1 MILPA
6 GFAALESQLLLWAF
20 ALIRPGAAFIAAP
33 LFGADFVP
41 LQLRVII
48 SLALGLPALQSSGFA
63 LPDGGLMS
71 AAGVLLIAGEVVLG
85 LAMGFATQL
94 GYASALVAGEVIG
107 NAMGLGF
114 AAMVDPA
121 SGQQSPALAQL
132 LSILATFLFLA
143 ADGHLALAAAV
154 VGSYG
159 VMPPGAAWL
168 SAESLEGLGLFGGLV
183 LSCGLAIAMP
193 VAVAVILVQLVMGV
207 LARAAPQLNLFSVG
221 LPAALLAGIV
231 LMALALPAMGDAIL
245 TAIMMGLDRAAE
257 IGGV

>member
-6 GFAALESQLLLWAF
+6 GFAALESQLLLWAL
-20 ALIRPGAAFIAAP
+20 AMIRPGAAFIAAP

-41 LQLRVII
+41 VQLRIVI
-48 SLALGLPALQSSGFA
+48 SLALGIPALQATGFA
-63 LPDGGLMS
+63 LPDGGLLS
-71 AAGVLLIAGEVVLG
+71 ATGVLLIMGEVVLG

-94 GYASALVAGEVIG
+94 GYAAAMVAGEVIA

-159 VMPPGAAWL
+159 AMPPGSAWL
-168 SAESLEGLGLFGGLV
+168 SADALEGMALFGGLV

-193 VAVAVILVQLVMGV
+193 VGVAVILIQLVMAV

-221 LPAALLAGIV
+221 LPAALLAGII
-231 LMALALPAMGDAIL
+231 LLAMALPAMGDAIL
-245 TAIMMGLDRAAE
+245 TAIMLGLDWAAD
-257 IGGV
+257 IGGA